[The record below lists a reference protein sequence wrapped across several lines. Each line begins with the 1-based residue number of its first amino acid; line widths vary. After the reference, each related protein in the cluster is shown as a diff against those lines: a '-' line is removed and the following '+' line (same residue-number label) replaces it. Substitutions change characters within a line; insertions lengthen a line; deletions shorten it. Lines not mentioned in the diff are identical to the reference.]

1 MNPPVHTL
9 SPQLL
14 SLQFF
19 AGFGP
24 AELQILARHSR
35 QVSWPAD
42 VEVIR
47 EGQVAAE
54 FFLILD
60 GRVRVETHLPGR
72 GEVTLQ
78 TLLRGDVLGWSWL
91 TANASFSFS
100 ARTLQPTNALVFE
113 GTALLRECEQHPRLG
128 YLLMRRFALVMSDRL
143 RHTRLQ
149 LLDLYSPPRSSGPFQ
164 ALKKR

>member
-78 TLLRGDVLGWSWL
+78 TLLRGDVLGRSWL

>member
-54 FFLILD
+54 CFLILD